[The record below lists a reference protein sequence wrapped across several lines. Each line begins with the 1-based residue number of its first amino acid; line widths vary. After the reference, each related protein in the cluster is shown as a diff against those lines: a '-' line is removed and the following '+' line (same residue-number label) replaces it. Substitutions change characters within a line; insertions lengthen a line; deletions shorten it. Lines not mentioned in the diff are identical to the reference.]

1 MDEVTSQQAN
11 ASPESSGTTL
21 SEAAVSSSPPS
32 RSNSKHNLARYI
44 SRLFSTATASQQA
57 NASPESAGT
66 IQPVMS
72 SPPPYNAQPSQSH
85 PPLAEYSYI
94 KLFVVVVSTFAALCF
109 VLVLLTERA
118 VTIGPAVV
126 CLSLQGMIL
135 VSAAGGLF
143 DVHTRFRGGWN
154 HSILCT
160 FFLGFLFLPL
170 HLVDCATPSAL
181 RLISVLVLGIFLF
194 HTSTISITGDLNRTG
209 MYGSFIGE
217 GDYGLYRPNNL
228 GVVPARCGAR
238 SFTRSRNFAG

>member
-1 MDEVTSQQAN
+1 MRARN
-11 ASPESSGTTL
+11 RLALPYPK
-21 SEAAVSSSPPS
+21 PPS
-32 RSNSKHNLARYI
+32 LRRRHLSPKPGVTFLAY
-44 SRLFSTATASQQA
+44 SLPTASQQA

-126 CLSLQGMIL
+126 CLSLQDDL

-143 DVHTRFRGGWN
+143 DVHTRFRGGWKPLDFV
-154 HSILCT
+154 H
-160 FFLGFLFLPL
+160 FFSRFL
-170 HLVDCATPSAL
+170 
-181 RLISVLVLGIFLF
+181 
-194 HTSTISITGDLNRTG
+194 
-209 MYGSFIGE
+209 
-217 GDYGLYRPNNL
+217 
-228 GVVPARCGAR
+228 VPATSSCGLR
-238 SFTRSRNFAG
+238 HT